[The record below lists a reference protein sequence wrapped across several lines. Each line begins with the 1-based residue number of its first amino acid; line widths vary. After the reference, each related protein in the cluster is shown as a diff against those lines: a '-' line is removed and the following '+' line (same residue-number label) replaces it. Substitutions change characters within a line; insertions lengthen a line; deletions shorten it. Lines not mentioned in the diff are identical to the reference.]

1 MGEHALHAAV
11 RTERLLDVALAA
23 ELGGE
28 LDLVRAR
35 VRARVR
41 GRGRGRGRVRVRVS
55 LAHRLLAPRA
65 VKQPLVE
72 VDLPV
77 AVEVGPA
84 EERLQDHLARLVYV
98 LLFEEAQE
106 LVRLERA

>member
-11 RTERLLDVALAA
+11 RTERLLDVTLAA

-41 GRGRGRGRVRVRVS
+41 CACGT
-55 LAHRLLAPRA
+55 
-65 VKQPLVE
+65 
-72 VDLPV
+72 
-77 AVEVGPA
+77 
-84 EERLQDHLARLVYV
+84 
-98 LLFEEAQE
+98 
-106 LVRLERA
+106 